1 MKHLSFRYR
10 RRRNAQEQREFCAA
24 QSGRIAKRWAKA
36 AAAREGEPI
45 RETRV
50 VEMTIRDSHRP
61 MRIVRLQAEETER
74 GWSRWTAHENGQRAG
89 QKPWGKNAIARAIAR
104 TL

>member
-1 MKHLSFRYR
+1 M
-10 RRRNAQEQREFCAA
+10 REFRAA
-24 QSGRIAKRWAKA
+24 QSRRISARWAKA
-36 AAAREGEPI
+36 SAARADEPI

-61 MRIVRLQAEETER
+61 MRIIRLQAEETER
-74 GWSRWTAHENGQRAG
+74 GWSRWVAQENGQRAG

>member
-1 MKHLSFRYR
+1 MKHLSWKYR
-10 RRRNAQEQREFCAA
+10 RRRTAQEMREFRAA
-24 QSGRIAKRWAKA
+24 QSRRIAARWAKVHA
-36 AAAREGEPI
+36 AHVGEPV

-61 MRIVRLQAEETER
+61 MRIIRLQAEETER
-74 GWSRWTAHENGQRAG
+74 GWSRWMAQENGQRAG
-89 QKPWGKNAIARAIAR
+89 RKPWGKNAIARAIAG